1 VQEHCPPEKS
11 FTSRQS
17 PFTNRYP
24 LRLAHLP
31 TCRFADKFW
40 LGSIIAFPNFSRP
53 NSFRFGTLIME
64 GCCVDN
70 EGASLFKKPPQQ
82 ILAVF
87 HDSPKTEK
95 RCCVFKS

>member
-1 VQEHCPPEKS
+1 VWEHCPPEK
-11 FTSRQS
+11 TIRQS
-17 PFTNRYP
+17 LFAIR
-24 LRLAHLP
+24 
-31 TCRFADKFW
+31 CRFADKFW

-53 NSFRFGTLIME
+53 KSFRFGTLIME
-64 GCCVDN
+64 GCCVDD